1 MAAHNPPSSVEKGL
15 GPKLDGLNP
24 HLIAKIWEVDRKG
37 KKIGNVTVFAPT
49 TQAELEI
56 TQQWQ
61 SPFEQ
66 AGVESIRPT
75 LAAMAQAGAF
85 QPVMASLGLGGDGK
99 SQVGDGSIVS
109 KAMDTL
115 NSLEGRTGVTMVN
128 STQVYV
134 GAPPARITLSLL
146 FRAWNNPKAEVEQPK
161 DQLVSWALPK
171 YLAPDGLL
179 VNSINA
185 AKGNG
190 GWIDALMPSET
201 PSLVA
206 LHYKN
211 QTYKPMV
218 IESISIPLDSPITN
232 KGEFVS
238 LIIPI
243 TLCSLT
249 AWDRNTWNDT
259 KKAG

>member
-1 MAAHNPPSSVEKGL
+1 MTAYNAPSSVEKGL
-15 GPKLDGLNP
+15 GPKVDGLNP

-37 KKIGNVTVFAPT
+37 KKIGNVTVFAPL
-49 TQAELEI
+49 TQAELET

-85 QPVMASLGLGGDGK
+85 QPVMASLGLAGDGK
-99 SQVGDGSIVS
+99 SQVGDNAIVS
-109 KAMDTL
+109 KAVSAL
-115 NSLEGRTGVTMVN
+115 NSMEGRTGVTMVN
-128 STQVYV
+128 STQVFV
-134 GAPPARITLSLL
+134 GAPPARISFSML
-146 FRAWNNPKAEVEQPK
+146 FRAWNNPKSEVEQPK
-161 DQLVSWALPK
+161 DQLVGWSLPK

-179 VNSINA
+179 VNAINA

-190 GWIDALMPSET
+190 GWIDVLMPSET

-211 QTYKPMV
+211 RTYKPMV

-232 KGEFVS
+232 KGEYAS

-249 AWDRNTWNDT
+249 AWDRNTWNNT
-259 KKAG
+259 KVG

>member
-1 MAAHNPPSSVEKGL
+1 MPAHDAPSSVENGL
-15 GPKLDGLNP
+15 GSKVDGLNP
-24 HLIAKIWEVDRKG
+24 HLIAKMWEVDRKG
-37 KKIGNVTVFAPT
+37 KKIGNVTVFAPI

-85 QPVMASLGLGGDGK
+85 QPVMASLGLSGDGK
-99 SQVGDGSIVS
+99 AQVGDGSMVS
-109 KAMDTL
+109 KAMDAL
-115 NSLEGRTGVTMVN
+115 NSMEGRTGVTMVN

-146 FRAWNNPKAEVEQPK
+146 FRAWSNPKTEVEQPK
-161 DQLVSWALPK
+161 DQLVSWSLPK

-185 AKGNG
+185 AQGNG

-211 QTYKPMV
+211 RTYKPMV
-218 IESISIPLDSPITN
+218 IESIGLPLDSPITK
-232 KGEFVS
+232 KGEFAS

-249 AWDRNTWNDT
+249 AWDRKSWNDT